1 MTALEKIREWLGS
14 YPGFDLLSAF
24 QVDYTSEVPD
34 CGGLFPAGLVEL
46 DRRQDILGGVTV
58 ENQYNFAIYYLLE
71 KAAGDD
77 TGAAENAA
85 WVMDFQ
91 EWVQRESVLGRVPR
105 FGNTSTRESAR
116 AENGTLYE
124 VVGEGKEGTALY
136 SVQLS
141 VRFEKRYER

>member
-1 MTALEKIREWLGS
+1 MTALEKIKGWLGS
-14 YPGFDLLSAF
+14 YPGFDILSVF
-24 QVDYTSEVPD
+24 QVDYTSEVPG

-46 DRRQDILGGVTV
+46 SRRRDILGNVTV
-58 ENQYNFAIYYLLE
+58 ENQYNFAIYCLLE
-71 KAAGDD
+71 KAPGDD

-85 WVMDFQ
+85 WVMGLQ

-105 FGNTSTRESAR
+105 FGNPSTRESAR
-116 AENGTLYE
+116 AEHGTLYV

-141 VRFEKRYER
+141 VRFENRYER

>member
-1 MTALEKIREWLGS
+1 MTDLEKIRQWLGS
-14 YPGFDLLSAF
+14 YPGFDILSAF
-24 QVDYTSEVPD
+24 QVDYTSQVPG
-34 CGGLFPAGLVEL
+34 CGGLFPSGLVEL
-46 DRRQDILGGVTV
+46 NRRRDILGGVTV

-71 KAAGDD
+71 KAPGDD
-77 TGAAENAA
+77 AGAADNAA

-91 EWVQRESVLGRVPR
+91 RWVQRESVLGRVPR
-105 FGNTSTRESAR
+105 FGNTAARETAR

-141 VRFEKRYER
+141 VRFEVRYER

>member
-1 MTALEKIREWLGS
+1 MTALEKIKGWLGS

-91 EWVQRESVLGRVPR
+91 EWVQRQSVLGLAPR
-105 FGNTSTRESAR
+105 FGSGTAPEVIR

-124 VVGEGKEGTALY
+124 VDGEGTALY

-141 VRFEKRYER
+141 VRFEVKYER